1 MEVTGEGEVVDYD
14 IQPTVINSKRRF
26 SYEEVQC
33 IVDEKTDDSFFSILS
48 EMMKFSKILTQKR
61 FKEGG
66 IDFETPEVNILLDA
80 QGFPVKIMRKESFDS
95 NRLIEEFMLLANKT
109 VATHIRKQIIKEKK
123 FPFIYR
129 IHEKPDEEKM
139 KKFFEFLQALGVK
152 FQPVKQVTS
161 GYIQKLLQ
169 AIKGTK
175 EEFVI
180 EEVALRSMM
189 KAEYS
194 TSNIGH
200 FGLGF
205 KNYTHFTSPI
215 RRYPDL
221 IVHRLLKEYEK
232 NGRLEKTEDK
242 IKYLKKVCDKS
253 NSMER
258 IALEAERESIKQK
271 QVEYISS
278 KIGEEFQGVISG
290 VMSFGIFVELMDT
303 LVEGLVH
310 IKNLDDDFYIYDEKT
325 YTLVGR
331 DTDRILRLGD
341 EVRIKIAKV
350 SPEEGKVDFTLLS

>member
-1 MEVTGEGEVVDYD
+1 
-14 IQPTVINSKRRF
+14 
-26 SYEEVQC
+26 
-33 IVDEKTDDSFFSILS
+33 
-48 EMMKFSKILTQKR
+48 
-61 FKEGG
+61 
-66 IDFETPEVNILLDA
+66 
-80 QGFPVKIMRKESFDS
+80 
-95 NRLIEEFMLLANKT
+95 
-109 VATHIRKQIIKEKK
+109 
-123 FPFIYR
+123 
-129 IHEKPDEEKM
+129 
-139 KKFFEFLQALGVK
+139 
-152 FQPVKQVTS
+152 
-161 GYIQKLLQ
+161 
-169 AIKGTK
+169 
-175 EEFVI
+175 
-180 EEVALRSMM
+180 MM

-194 TSNIGH
+194 TNNIGH

-221 IVHRLLKEYEK
+221 IVHRFLKEYEK
-232 NGRLEKTEDK
+232 NGRTEKTEDK

-258 IALEAERESIKQK
+258 IALEAERESIRQK

-341 EVRIKIAKV
+341 EVRIRIAKV
-350 SPEEGKVDFTLLS
+350 SPEEGKVDFALLS